1 MKRSF
6 EEIVA
11 ALFAELSHPAGAV
24 LLTGTGVVPPDEVT
38 LRDGDEVRI
47 AIDGVGVLRHDIYQQ
62 TAGAHVQDAH
72 H

>member
-11 ALFAELSHPAGAV
+11 ALFTRAV
-24 LLTGTGVVPPDEVT
+24 APRGRRAADRYRASSRPDEVT

-47 AIDGVGVLRHDIYQQ
+47 AIDGVGVLRHHIYQQ
-62 TAGAHVQDAH
+62 TAGDP
-72 H
+72 